1 MTTAMMESDPMARL
15 RTVADRLCPIAAPAT
30 VLPPYYLED
39 ATGYTDG
46 ADYCLPCAR
55 AALAA
60 IAHGEY
66 GLYGY
71 VLRRDW
77 SGESDSPRHCE
88 TCGVIL
94 DYTLSDYGATE
105 ELSFFETEPPTA
117 LDPATAY
124 SLLQLCDAYA
134 YGPMDSLP
142 PALLALLD
150 VVEGLC

>member
-1 MTTAMMESDPMARL
+1 MMDTDMDRL
-15 RTVADRLCPIAAPAT
+15 RALSAHLCTIAAQAT
-30 VLPPYYLED
+30 VLPPHYLED
-39 ATGYTDG
+39 ADGYTDG

-60 IAHGEY
+60 LAHGEY

-71 VLRRDW
+71 VLHRDW

-105 ELSFFETEPPTA
+105 ELRFFETEPPTE

-124 SLLQLCDAYA
+124 YLLQLCDAYA
-134 YGPMDSLP
+134 YGHVGTLP
-142 PALLALLD
+142 PALLAVLD
-150 VVEGLC
+150 VMEGLC